1 MKHPQV
7 LNQRTKQVLGI
18 LLGFGVSASGTQF
31 AIVRPKSRALD
42 QLIEVIEFNSKYE
55 VKHER

>member
-7 LNQRTKQVLGI
+7 LNLKTKQVLGI
-18 LLGFGVSASGTQF
+18 LLGFGVSSAGVRF

-42 QLIEVIEFNSKYE
+42 QLIDVNEFNSNFE
-55 VKHER
+55 VRNV